1 MTQTYILEALKRLKE
16 CIPSGTPTEHSGTG
30 RRQHISRPFSALH
43 PGSSVALSSS
53 WASPMSSWVGEW
65 TGCSH
70 QVRSGPEGGNLT
82 LASPYHCSP

>member
-53 WASPMSSWVGEW
+53 WRLLCPAGLANGLAAL
-65 TGCSH
+65 TK
-70 QVRSGPEGGNLT
+70 SGLDRRVAT
-82 LASPYHCSP
+82 